1 VKETIAIFASAR
13 RGGNTGK
20 LIDWIAGEL
29 DIDIIDL
36 GEKNI
41 SPFDYEHKNIND
53 DFLPLL
59 DELLTYKNIIF
70 VTPIYW
76 YASSAQMKIFIDR
89 TSDLLDVEELKS
101 TGRRL
106 RNKTAYVVCTSISP
120 EADSSF
126 LNSFKDTFEYLSIN
140 YGGHIHA
147 DCENG
152 YEPHKY
158 KDGVE
163 RFIQS
168 VKRSDTSIKEG

>member
-1 VKETIAIFASAR
+1 MNETIAIFASAR
-13 RGGNTGK
+13 RDGNTGK
-20 LIDWIAGEL
+20 LIDWIAREL

-41 SPFDYEHKNIND
+41 SPFDYEHRNIND

-59 DELLTYKNIIF
+59 DELLKYKNILF
-70 VTPIYW
+70 VTPVYW
-76 YASSAQMKIFIDR
+76 YAASAQMKVFIDR

-101 TGRRL
+101 IGRRL

-126 LNSFKDTFEYLSIN
+126 LTSFKDMFEYLGID

-152 YEPHKY
+152 YDPHKY
-158 KDGVE
+158 TDDVKK
-163 RFIQS
+163 FIQS
-168 VKRSDTSIKEG
+168 VKCSL

>member
-1 VKETIAIFASAR
+1 MNETIAIFASAR
-13 RGGNTGK
+13 RDGNTGK
-20 LIDWIAGEL
+20 LIDWIAREL

-41 SPFDYEHKNIND
+41 SPFDYEHRNIND

-59 DELLTYKNIIF
+59 DELLKYKNILF
-70 VTPIYW
+70 VTPVYW
-76 YASSAQMKIFIDR
+76 YAASAQMKVFIDR

-101 TGRRL
+101 VGRRL

-126 LNSFKDTFEYLSIN
+126 LTSFKDMFEYLGID

-152 YEPHKY
+152 YDPHKY
-158 KDGVE
+158 TDDVKK
-163 RFIQS
+163 FIQS
-168 VKRSDTSIKEG
+168 VKCSL

>member
-1 VKETIAIFASAR
+1 MNETIAIFASAR
-13 RGGNTGK
+13 RDGNTGK
-20 LIDWIAGEL
+20 LIDWIAREL

-41 SPFDYEHKNIND
+41 SPFDYEHRNIND

-59 DELLTYKNIIF
+59 DELLKYKNILF
-70 VTPIYW
+70 VTPVYW
-76 YASSAQMKIFIDR
+76 YAASAQMKVFIDR

-101 TGRRL
+101 IGRRL

-126 LNSFKDTFEYLSIN
+126 LNSFKDMFGYLGID

-147 DCENG
+147 DCESG
-152 YEPHKY
+152 YDPHKY
-158 KDGVE
+158 TDEVKK
-163 RFIQS
+163 FIQS
-168 VKRSDTSIKEG
+168 VKCLEMSK

>member
-1 VKETIAIFASAR
+1 MNETIAIFASAR
-13 RGGNTGK
+13 RDGNTGK
-20 LIDWIAGEL
+20 LIDWIASEL

-36 GEKNI
+36 GKKNI
-41 SPFDYEHKNIND
+41 SAFDYDHRNIND

-59 DELLTYKNIIF
+59 DELLKYKNILF
-70 VTPIYW
+70 VTPVYW
-76 YASSAQMKIFIDR
+76 YAASAQMKVFIDR

-101 TGRRL
+101 VGRRL

-126 LNSFKDTFEYLSIN
+126 LTSFKDMFEYLGID

-152 YEPHKY
+152 YDPHKY
-158 KDGVE
+158 TDDVKK
-163 RFIQS
+163 FIQS
-168 VKRSDTSIKEG
+168 VKCSL

>member
-1 VKETIAIFASAR
+1 VNETIAIFASAR
-13 RGGNTGK
+13 RDGNTGK
-20 LIDWIAGEL
+20 LIDWIASEL

-36 GEKNI
+36 GKKNI
-41 SPFDYEHKNIND
+41 SAFDYDHRNIND

-59 DELLTYKNIIF
+59 DELLKYKNILF
-70 VTPIYW
+70 VTPVYW
-76 YASSAQMKIFIDR
+76 YAASAQMKVFIDR

-101 TGRRL
+101 IGRRL

-126 LNSFKDTFEYLSIN
+126 LTSFKDMFEYLGID

-152 YEPHKY
+152 YDPHKY
-158 KDGVE
+158 TDDVKK
-163 RFIQS
+163 FIQS
-168 VKRSDTSIKEG
+168 VKCSL

>member
-1 VKETIAIFASAR
+1 VNETIAIFASAR
-13 RGGNTGK
+13 RDGNTGK

-59 DELLTYKNIIF
+59 DELLTYNNIIF
-70 VTPIYW
+70 VTPVYW
-76 YASSAQMKIFIDR
+76 YAASAQMKIFIDR

-101 TGRRL
+101 IGRRL
-106 RNKTAYVVCTSISP
+106 KNKTAYVVCTSISP

-126 LNSFKDTFEYLSIN
+126 LNAFKDTFEYLSIN

-158 KDGVE
+158 KDGVKK
-163 RFIQS
+163 FIQS
-168 VKRSDTSIKEG
+168 VKCSDICIKG